1 MSDDAALP
9 AAASTPVR
17 TRRDDRQRV
26 GTRLAR
32 KLLGSRKDRAAFLDL
47 LARHGDPA
55 LAADRL
61 GLPLMLLFRHR
72 DTDPVF
78 AAEWQSAVGYA
89 WEQVETRV
97 LATLLEQLGRDDGT
111 GDGGGQGG
119 GKPAPRGGLVDSRLA
134 LAILNGRDRPVTK
147 SGRRPGIVE
156 SAGVARLRAEVQALA
171 GRRD

>member
-9 AAASTPVR
+9 AAAAKPVR
-17 TRRDDRQRV
+17 TLLGDRQRV

-97 LATLLEQLGRDDGT
+97 LATLLEQLGRDDGE
-111 GDGGGQGG
+111 

>member
-1 MSDDAALP
+1 MSNDAVSP
-9 AAASTPVR
+9 ATASKPMHNR
-17 TRRDDRQRV
+17 TADRQRIDS
-26 GTRLAR
+26 RPAR
-32 KLLGSRKDRAAFLDL
+32 KLLGRRKDRAAFLDL

-55 LAADRL
+55 QAADRL

-72 DTDPVF
+72 DMDPVF
-78 AAEWQSAVGYA
+78 AAEWQSALGYA

-97 LATLLEQLGRDDGT
+97 LATLLEQLGRDDGA
-111 GDGGGQGG
+111 GEGG
-119 GKPAPRGGLVDSRLA
+119 GKPAARGGLVDSRLA

-147 SGRRPGIVE
+147 SGRRPGITD